1 MNSKM
6 RSQISFM
13 SKGFVTNIAIVYCL
27 GAQAL
32 FLSTVK
38 HLPHKKKH
46 GKRNEKNHE
55 VHEEVD
61 EGQENY
67 EEACD
72 EEKHYCEREAR
83 EELGVPRNEG
93 EDRERP

>member
-1 MNSKM
+1 
-6 RSQISFM
+6 M
-13 SKGFVTNIAIVYCL
+13 SA
-27 GAQAL
+27 AL

-93 EDRERP
+93 AIFVVFGICILVGAILSFFV